1 MADGAVSATGIPST
15 AGTGLTPPDTDND
28 GKPNPYDLD
37 SDNDGAYDLE
47 EGGLNPNLDAN
58 GDGIVDC
65 TTNCDPDGD
74 GILTPVDGLP
84 NVWKDALLPDLTPT
98 TEINSLEFLTAR
110 RF

>member
-1 MADGAVSATGIPST
+1 
-15 AGTGLTPPDTDND
+15 
-28 GKPNPYDLD
+28 
-37 SDNDGAYDLE
+37 
-47 EGGLNPNLDAN
+47 LNPNLDAN

-98 TEINSLEFLTAR
+98 TEINSLEFLTAGTSR
-110 RF
+110 DFVVNVYEINDKPNVSR